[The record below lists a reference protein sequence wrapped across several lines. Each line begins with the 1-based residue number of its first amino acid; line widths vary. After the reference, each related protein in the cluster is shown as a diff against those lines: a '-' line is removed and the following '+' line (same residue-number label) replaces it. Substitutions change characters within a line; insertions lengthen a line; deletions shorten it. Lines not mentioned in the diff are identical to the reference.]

1 LFDSDSFQIPRTGG
15 HYKNQ
20 RPTPHWIS
28 PPPRELICFE
38 DMAQVHGGFLDAY
51 DSVRHRLLTLVEAL
65 LGTLRDDAGNEISS
79 WHVYLTGHSLGG
91 ALATLFAVELSS
103 KLAKSGGQTQITMY
117 NFGSPRVGNKQF
129 ADMYN
134 EVGEIF
140 LDFFPVLYHLN
151 YTTFLKHSA

>member
-1 LFDSDSFQIPRTGG
+1 
-15 HYKNQ
+15 
-20 RPTPHWIS
+20 
-28 PPPRELICFE
+28 
-38 DMAQVHGGFLDAY
+38 MVQVHGGFLDAY

-151 YTTFLKHSA
+151 YTTFLKH

>member
-1 LFDSDSFQIPRTGG
+1 LFSIFFANIGSIT
-15 HYKNQ
+15 
-20 RPTPHWIS
+20 
-28 PPPRELICFE
+28 C
-38 DMAQVHGGFLDAY
+38 
-51 DSVRHRLLTLVEAL
+51 VEPVLKLHFAFHFYS
-65 LGTLRDDAGNEISS
+65 RDDAGNEISS
-79 WHVYLTGHSLGG
+79 WHVYITGHSLGG

-151 YTTFLKHSA
+151 YTTFLKH